1 MAIARV
7 RPTLAAGVV
16 TIGVLALAAC
26 GGSGGSSP
34 SSASPVLLGLIGPL
48 TGARADVGQGMV
60 TGAKLALDVINK
72 DGGVLGGKVNLDV
85 QDDAADPGDAVPAA
99 QKEIQSDN
107 VVGIVGPTSLTDS
120 VVLPLAVK
128 ANIPNLM
135 WGGGAAFDAIPNS
148 QFFRMSPSDTEQAD
162 AMTVYAHQKGWN
174 KVALAIGNQ
183 SADQS
188 LVPGIVASAAK
199 LGMTITNQVTIAVG
213 STSFRSEIQQLF
225 SQQPQAILAQFDIP
239 SAGVLFG
246 ELKQEGLLSTPWVA
260 SNLWFASEF
269 TSSVSDAIASGP
281 IYIANSGTE
290 NQGYPG
296 FLKALTQYTSATQP
310 SNGETYMYDAVNV
323 WALGAQEAGT
333 TSSPGIENGIL
344 KVANGSGTQCFDY
357 TTCLALLKG
366 GKSIN
371 YEGAA
376 SSVDFD
382 AHHNV
387 YGPFDIIHYNA
398 DGSSTS
404 LQELTPQ
411 QIQTAL
417 SAG

>member
-7 RPTLAAGVV
+7 RPTLAASVV
-16 TIGVLALAAC
+16 TAGVLALAAC
-26 GGSGGSSP
+26 GSSTASSSGS
-34 SSASPVLLGLIGPL
+34 SPVLLGLIGPL

-60 TGAKLALDVINK
+60 TGAKLALDVINA

-99 QKEIQSDN
+99 QKEIQSDS

-162 AMTVYAHQKGWN
+162 AMTVYAHAKGYT

-246 ELKQEGLLSTPWVA
+246 ELKQEGLTSTPWVA

-269 TSSVSDAIASGP
+269 LSSVGNTLASGP

-296 FLKALTQYTSATQP
+296 FLKALTKYDHTTQP
-310 SNGETYMYDAVNV
+310 SNGETYMYDAVNI

-333 TSSPGIENGIL
+333 TSSPGIEKGIE
-344 KVANGSGTQCFDY
+344 KVANGPGTQCFDY
-357 TTCLALLKG
+357 TTCLSLLKS

-387 YGPFDIIHYNA
+387 FGPFDIIHYNA
-398 DGSSTS
+398 DGTSTS
-404 LQELTPQ
+404 VQELTPQ
-411 QIQTAL
+411 QIQQAL
-417 SAG
+417 GAG